1 MTSSCGCI
9 SPPRYGAAMPETAEE
24 YDAVY
29 LATDDPRLQ
38 SGFRGS
44 AERWR
49 AARGLIATALEAP
62 GTFLDV
68 GCANGLL
75 MESVAEWSGVE
86 PYGVDFAPGLVEL
99 ARRRLPQWADR
110 ISHGDITVWSAPFK
124 FDYVHARLDN
134 CDPQHAVRLGK
145 RAIFS
150 SDGSYRRPDSPKA
163 VNVGDALRA
172 LGYNVAGEAYR
183 RDHRHLVELSVAWV
197 DSD

>member
-1 MTSSCGCI
+1 
-9 SPPRYGAAMPETAEE
+9 MPDTAEE
-24 YDAVY
+24 YDAHY

-49 AARGLIATALEAP
+49 AARSLITTAIERP

-75 MESVAEWSGVE
+75 MESVAQWAGVE
-86 PYGVDFAPGLVEL
+86 PYGVDFAPGLIAE

-110 ISHGDITVWSAPFK
+110 ISHGDLAVWNAPFR
-124 FDYVHARLDN
+124 FDYVHARLDLG
-134 CDPQHAVRLGK
+134 DPRHAVRLGR

-150 SDGSYRRPDSPKA
+150 SDGSYRTPDSQKA
-163 VNVGDALRA
+163 VNVGDQLRA
-172 LGYNVAGEAYR
+172 LGYDVAGEAYR
-183 RDHRHLVELSVAWV
+183 RDHRHLVEISVAWI
-197 DSD
+197 DC